1 MRKLI
6 TIAAA
11 TAALALGAPVQATT
25 VLSDTFDSYA
35 LGTSVTSLG
44 TTWTV
49 TGPGDVDVIGDGYF
63 DFLPNNGRYIDLGG
77 SNGALGTL
85 RSVQTFAAGNYV
97 LSFSLAGTQRVAAD
111 TTLISL
117 GNWSTSIALPTMA
130 GFSTYSFSFATN
142 GGQLSFGES
151 LQSAPSF
158 YTPGQ
163 LANTGNLLDNVVLST
178 AAVPEPSTWA
188 LMIAGF
194 AVVGF
199 GLRRRVVSA
208 VALPA

>member
-1 MRKLI
+1 MHKLI

-11 TAALALGAPVQATT
+11 TAALALGAPAQAAT
-25 VLSDTFDSYA
+25 VLSDTFDSYL
-35 LGTSVTSLG
+35 LGTNVTSLG

-49 TGPGDVDVIGDGYF
+49 AGPGDVDVIGDGYF

-117 GNWSTSIALPTMA
+117 GDWSTSIALPTMA
-130 GFSTYSFSFATN
+130 GFSTYSFSFATS
-142 GGQLSFGES
+142 GGKLSFGEI

-199 GLRRRVVSA
+199 GLRRRAVTSA
-208 VALPA
+208 ALPA